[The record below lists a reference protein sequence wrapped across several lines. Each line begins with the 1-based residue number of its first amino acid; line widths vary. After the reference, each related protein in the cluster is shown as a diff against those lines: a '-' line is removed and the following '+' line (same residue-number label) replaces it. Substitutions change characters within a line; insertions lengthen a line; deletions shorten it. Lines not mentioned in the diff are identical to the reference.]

1 MNNPHT
7 ANTADDRQDDD
18 MKTTTVDSDF
28 GEFLDRAYEVWKDGT
43 LSDPDKGNEIR
54 RLALVALANRDEN
67 SNDET
72 STHTD
77 GPAEPHTQAG
87 TLESDAAGL
96 MGGED
101 ELNAFLDRIPPARPM
116 SKAELRRAK
125 ERLTGRTDEDDV
137 LEAAIAR
144 RAPRVDANG
153 FLRDRHGNYI

>member
-7 ANTADDRQDDD
+7 DYLLGDRQDDN

-28 GEFLDRAYEVWKDGT
+28 GEFLDAAYRVWKDGT

-54 RLALVALANRDEN
+54 RLALVALANRDEDDE
-67 SNDET
+67 DET
-72 STHTD
+72 SIHTD

-101 ELNAFLDRIPPARPM
+101 ELNAFLDRIAPARPM

-125 ERLTGRTDEDDV
+125 ERLTGRTDEDV